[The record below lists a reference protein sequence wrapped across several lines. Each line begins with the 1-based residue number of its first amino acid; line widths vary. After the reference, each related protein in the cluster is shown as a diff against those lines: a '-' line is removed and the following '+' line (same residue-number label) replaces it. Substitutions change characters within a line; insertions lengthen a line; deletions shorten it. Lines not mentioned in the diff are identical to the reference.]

1 MPRQCDKECLAR
13 HFTTCMLDVRDRDRV
28 HWGRGEC
35 GLSHLLCWVWCVC
48 VEIRIICASWFFPS
62 VMWVLEME
70 LGELGLAAST
80 ATTH

>member
-1 MPRQCDKECLAR
+1 MSVACHTYFA
-13 HFTTCMLDVRDRDRV
+13 
-28 HWGRGEC
+28 GC
-35 GLSHLLCWVWCVC
+35 GVC